1 MNRVD
6 GKVALVT
13 GAGRGIGAGIARRLA
28 EAGAKVVVSDL
39 IEENGHRTVEE
50 IGAAGGDAHFVAQ
63 DVTDEAGWE
72 SAVAEAEGR
81 FGALNILVNN
91 AGVYSYAKLE
101 EMSVEDYRRL
111 MDVNVMGV
119 FLGIKYAFRSMK
131 DTLAGADAASIVNIS
146 SVAGLV
152 GSPLSAIYSASK
164 GAVRLLTKSAA
175 LEAAQLGYNI
185 RVNSV
190 HPGLIET
197 DMADQV
203 LDRWISTGM
212 SDNAAR
218 QFVMDQHP
226 IKRLGGPVDIAAG
239 VLFLASPDSAFMT
252 GAELVIDGG
261 WTAR

>member
-28 EAGAKVVVSDL
+28 EAGARVAVSDL
-39 IEENGHRTVEE
+39 IEENGHRTVED
-50 IGAAGGDAHFVAQ
+50 IAAAGGEAHFIAQ

-72 SAVAEAEGR
+72 TVLAEVGSR
-81 FGALNILVNN
+81 FGAPNILVNN
-91 AGVYSYAKLE
+91 AGIYSYAKLE
-101 EMSVEDYRRL
+101 EMPVEDYRLL

-119 FLGIKYAFRSMK
+119 FLGIKHAIRAMK
-131 DTLAGADAASIVNIS
+131 DTPTGSDAASIVNIS

-175 LEAAQLGYNI
+175 LEVAQLGYNI

-190 HPGLIET
+190 HPGLIDT
-197 DMADQV
+197 DMAGQV

-218 QFVMDQHP
+218 QFVTDLHP
-226 IKRLGGPVDIAAG
+226 IKRLGGPTDIAAG